1 MSIQKASSS
10 AMLQARRS
18 VIRYDDEPSR
28 RSTSRLRPSVMPLR
42 TYARPKPSALGLRL
56 GISASIVLKSNAYT
70 KMASMRC
77 GNHQAHTTLPNRVPF
92 TVKAQDFDPRPVFH
106 KKG

>member
-1 MSIQKASSS
+1 
-10 AMLQARRS
+10 
-18 VIRYDDEPSR
+18 
-28 RSTSRLRPSVMPLR
+28 MPLR

-70 KMASMRC
+70 KMASIRC